1 MSSRPLRIGV
11 DARYLSHGLV
21 GGVHTYLTRLL
32 PELIVEGGENHFTLY
47 ADGKAA
53 LELEAPPQVTVRTLP
68 WRHASSS
75 IVNDWWR
82 LERSMAADRI
92 DVAFFPANHGFGPR
106 GAAAVIT
113 LHDALNLK
121 PLRHTLAA
129 RGSSRGARGRLV
141 DVYLNGITSRSV
153 DRATRLITMSE
164 YSKTTIVA
172 ASGREP
178 DEVTVVYHG
187 APRKMTLTPAEIDAS
202 IASLGVAR
210 PFVLADGLKN
220 PVVVLHALAKLAGGP
235 APPFRTVFFSR
246 HNRVLPELRA
256 AADAGTVTL
265 LVRPSAAE
273 LACLYSAASAFVFP
287 SWVEGFGIPLLE
299 AMIYGAPIVAS
310 DRGSIP
316 EVVERAAL
324 LMDADDSDALAA
336 HLVRVLSDP
345 TEAERLR
352 ALGHHRAAR
361 FTWKRSALETLAVL
375 RRAHAEVVA
384 RRGEASDR

>member
-1 MSSRPLRIGV
+1 
-11 DARYLSHGLV
+11 
-21 GGVHTYLTRLL
+21 
-32 PELIVEGGENHFTLY
+32 
-47 ADGKAA
+47 
-53 LELEAPPQVTVRTLP
+53 
-68 WRHASSS
+68 
-75 IVNDWWR
+75 
-82 LERSMAADRI
+82 MAADRI

-113 LHDALNLK
+113 VHDALNLK

-153 DRATRLITMSE
+153 DRATRLIAMSE
-164 YSKTTIVA
+164 SSKTTIVA

-187 APRKMTLTPAEIDAS
+187 APRKMMLTPAEIDAS
-202 IASLGVAR
+202 IASLRVAR

-235 APPFRTVFFSR
+235 APLFAPCSSR
-246 HNRVLPELRA
+246 DTTGCSRNSGQRPTPALSRCWFGPPPPSLPA
-256 AADAGTVTL
+256 CTL
-265 LVRPSAAE
+265 
-273 LACLYSAASAFVFP
+273 AASAFVFP

-299 AMIYGAPIVAS
+299 AMICGAPIVAS

-324 LMDADDSDALAA
+324 LD
-336 HLVRVLSDP
+336 
-345 TEAERLR
+345 
-352 ALGHHRAAR
+352 G
-361 FTWKRSALETLAVL
+361 
-375 RRAHAEVVA
+375 RR
-384 RRGEASDR
+384 RQ